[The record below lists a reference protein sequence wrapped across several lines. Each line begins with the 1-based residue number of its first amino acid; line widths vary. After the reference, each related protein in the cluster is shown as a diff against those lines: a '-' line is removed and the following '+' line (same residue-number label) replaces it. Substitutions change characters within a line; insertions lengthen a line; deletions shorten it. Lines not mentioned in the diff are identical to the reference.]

1 MGGPPGS
8 LESEQDPATPQCSL
22 RPADWDRVTQFVVT
36 CHSSPRKLTGS
47 MLIIFY
53 CNKLLQT
60 QKLKMIMWLISL
72 LGAGT
77 QAQWHPFRG
86 SAGPGPASRGAAPH
100 ARGLIEGS
108 SELPASTGSQEHQG
122 TGQRASWDRLCWT
135 G

>member
-1 MGGPPGS
+1 MDGGRDGSWQGWEDLPGALRVS
-8 LESEQDPATPQCSL
+8 RTLRPPQCSL
-22 RPADWDRVTQFVVT
+22 WPADWDRVTQFVVT

-86 SAGPGPASRGAAPH
+86 SAGLGPASRGAAPN
-100 ARGLIEGS
+100 ARGLI
-108 SELPASTGSQEHQG
+108 
-122 TGQRASWDRLCWT
+122 
-135 G
+135 